1 MFAINLCCDKSL
13 QCANQKRVEEGGREL
28 GSIYLFT
35 CKMHFEGNIPAA
47 YRAQGEGRLKWLR
60 TGIHLKEKNVQY
72 LSDRNDLL
80 HAVTIALKANT
91 TFAMEKRA

>member
-13 QCANQKRVEEGGREL
+13 QCANQKRVEKEGG
-28 GSIYLFT
+28 IYLFT
-35 CKMHFEGNIPAA
+35 CKMHFEENIPVA

-60 TGIHLKEKNVQY
+60 TRIHLKEKNVQY

-80 HAVTIALKANT
+80 HAVAIALKVNT